1 MTRYLIK
8 FFFIIFA
15 FFSSISLSHSNEE
28 AGYILKALKNTGQHN
43 LIIQLIN
50 QSNLYDLFSKET
62 VIPRTFY
69 APKDE
74 AFKDLPEEIYKKIF
88 VEKDS
93 NIARKILINHLFAG
107 KHEYT
112 EVSENGM
119 VTINLDGKILKIY
132 KNEDLFVK
140 DMVIINK
147 DIEINNGLVRSVDCV
162 MFVQPSKDDIRLDS
176 ETRNIYSITSCC
188 LRTEE
193 EVKLFL
199 STI

>member
-1 MTRYLIK
+1 M
-8 FFFIIFA
+8 II
-15 FFSSISLSHSNEE
+15 L
-28 AGYILKALKNTGQHN
+28 GLG
-43 LIIQLIN
+43 
-50 QSNLYDLFSKET
+50 SNLSSSYGDRF
-62 VIPRTFY
+62 
-69 APKDE
+69 
-74 AFKDLPEEIYKKIF
+74 
-88 VEKDS
+88 
-93 NIARKILINHLFAG
+93 NN
-107 KHEYT
+107 
-112 EVSENGM
+112 
-119 VTINLDGKILKIY
+119 INLAMEYLEGYGIKILKIY

>member
-1 MTRYLIK
+1 MTRYLST
-8 FFFIIFA
+8 FLFIIIT
-15 FFSSISLSHSNEE
+15 FFSSISLSNSNDES
-28 AGYILKALKNTGQHN
+28 GYILKALKNTGQHN
-43 LIIQLIN
+43 LLIKLIN

-62 VIPRTFY
+62 IIPRTFY
-69 APKDE
+69 APKDQ
-74 AFKDLPEEIYKKIF
+74 AFKDLPEEVYKKIF

-107 KHEYT
+107 KHEYS